1 MRHWIYSESLSLL
14 YIRRDYYSHTTG
26 NKKRND
32 SKFTVLI
39 ILRPTT
45 KMRKGIRETT
55 AAHRWDLRVIVKRA
69 HHLTPHRLHFRLPIT
84 RTCLNRVQTDI
95 QLVCYCQRKFVGN
108 FSTVDQQKK
117 RKFNRRNCISYRAE
131 GSSFKNEKKKKKQN
145 KKPKTIKEEFFCL
158 VKHFFCL
165 SSYLSF
171 VFVLLLTVARPIFA
185 ILFVS
190 SRCPY
195 QQQNRTTVSH
205 H

>member
-95 QLVCYCQRKFVGN
+95 QFDGSAADICQSVCV
-108 FSTVDQQKK
+108 
-117 RKFNRRNCISYRAE
+117 ISLPLPTT
-131 GSSFKNEKKKKKQN
+131 
-145 KKPKTIKEEFFCL
+145 KPNDSQSPLTI
-158 VKHFFCL
+158 V
-165 SSYLSF
+165 
-171 VFVLLLTVARPIFA
+171 
-185 ILFVS
+185 
-190 SRCPY
+190 
-195 QQQNRTTVSH
+195 
-205 H
+205 